1 MIEEE
6 AKVVSTEPGR
16 VWVETVRQSACGQCS
31 ARAGCGQ
38 PLMARVLSRGAE
50 AQRNRL
56 PVLTDLSPKVGDTVR
71 LGIPETSL
79 LAGAFWLYLA
89 PVLALIVGAVS
100 VQLLTASDIAALM
113 GGMAGFSLCLL
124 YVRRQQSRW
133 QRDDRWR
140 PRILG
145 TIPTSKETPV
155 DDSIAV
161 KVL

>member
-6 AKVVSTEPGR
+6 AKVVSVEPGR
-16 VWVETVRQSACGQCS
+16 VWVETMRQSACGQCS

-38 PLMARVLSRGAE
+38 PLMARVLSQGAE
-50 AQRNRL
+50 ARRNRL
-56 PVLTDLSPKVGDTVR
+56 PVETDLSPSVGDTVR

-89 PVLALIVGAVS
+89 PVLALI
-100 VQLLTASDIAALM
+100 IAAVTLQALTGSDVAALL
-113 GGMAGFSLCLL
+113 GGMSGFALCLL

-140 PRILG
+140 PRILRTVTESTAATG
-145 TIPTSKETPV
+145 
-155 DDSIAV
+155 DDTIAV